1 MKGKDVIIVIILL
14 IIISVVGLGVYF
26 SNGLT
31 AYKENKIK
39 YEEEKDNPEFNGFSK
54 ENISIYKFSNSE
66 PSEYF
71 IQLHN
76 IYASSSYYPIGNNLP
91 EDIIL
96 SRNLKDNA
104 QLMIANDKIFIFE
117 DKEIKG
123 HTSKGANCHSVIWEV
138 TEITDEIDKS
148 NITNDL
154 LSNENNYYKINT
166 ADLIE
171 EDTLLK

>member
-1 MKGKDVIIVIILL
+1 MKGKEIITVIMLF
-14 IIISVVGLGVYF
+14 IIISVAGLGVYF
-26 SNGLT
+26 SDGLT

-104 QLMIANDKIFIFE
+104 QLIIANDKVFIFE
-117 DKEIKG
+117 DKEIEG
-123 HTSKGANCHSVIWEV
+123 HTSKGANCRSVIWEV
-138 TEITDEIDKS
+138 TEITDEIDKN

-154 LSNENNYYKINT
+154 LSNEDNYYRINT
-166 ADLIE
+166 VDLIE

>member
-1 MKGKDVIIVIILL
+1 MKNKEIITFIMLL
-14 IIISVVGLGVYF
+14 IIISVVGLGVWS

-31 AYKENKIK
+31 AYKENKMK
-39 YEEEKDNPEFNGFSK
+39 YEEEKDNPEFNGLSK

-76 IYASSSYYPIGNNLP
+76 IYASSSYYPIGPSLP

-104 QLMIANDKIFIFE
+104 QLMIANDKVFIFE

-123 HTSKGANCHSVIWEV
+123 HTSKGDNCYSVIWEV
-138 TEITDEIDKS
+138 TEITDETDKS

-154 LSNENNYYKINT
+154 LSNEDNYYRINT

>member
-1 MKGKDVIIVIILL
+1 MKNKDVITVIMLF
-14 IIISVVGLGVYF
+14 IIISVAGLGVCS

-39 YEEEKDNPEFNGFSK
+39 YEEEKDNPEFNGLSK

-66 PSEYF
+66 GAEYF
-71 IQLHN
+71 MQLH
-76 IYASSSYYPIGNNLP
+76 ILFSSNSYYPIGNSLP

-104 QLMIANDKIFIFE
+104 QLIIANDKVFIFE

-123 HTSKGANCHSVIWEV
+123 HTSKGVNCHSVIWEV
-138 TEITDEIDKS
+138 TEITDETDKS

-154 LSNENNYYKINT
+154 LSNEDNYYRINT
-166 ADLIE
+166 VDLIE

>member
-1 MKGKDVIIVIILL
+1 VKNKDVITVIMLF
-14 IIISVVGLGVYF
+14 IIISVAGLGVYF

-31 AYKENKIK
+31 AYKENKMK

-96 SRNLKDNA
+96 SRNLKDNT
-104 QLMIANDKIFIFE
+104 QLMIANDKVFIFE